1 MLVFPSNFIVFLS
14 MMIKFEVLIEF
25 DKLSS
30 NSAKTFMAL

>member
-1 MLVFPSNFIVFLS
+1 MLVFPSNFTVFLS
-14 MMIKFEVLIEF
+14 MMILLKF